1 MSNNEIKKML
11 ADVDAVLDKI
21 SVRGDDVFML
31 ANARHKL
38 KQVFDGVNAT
48 QAETGVDHEYNVN
61 RKDDP
66 T

>member
-38 KQVFDGVNAT
+38 KQVFDRVNAT